1 MINHI
6 QNEKRARK
14 EKMEPLLNDLNLIKQ
29 KCQPQV
35 YEYEGRKH
43 MKNAYEAQ
51 SRQMNFQ
58 YSNKMQTQM
67 V

>member
-1 MINHI
+1 MIASI
-6 QNEKRARK
+6 QSNKRARK
-14 EKMEPLLNDLNLIKQ
+14 ERMEPLLNDLHLVRQ
-29 KCQPQV
+29 QCEPQV
-35 YEYEGRKH
+35 YHHEGRKH

-58 YSNKMQTQM
+58 YANCMQQEM